1 VSRYDVAKLSGESV
15 LTPWRAQ
22 AATTYPGW
30 LYSGGALRVFGM
42 GGSFNAALTAADR
55 LRRAGVDVRVELAS
69 EYYRT
74 SLSGIG
80 PADTIVLISTSG
92 ESIELVE
99 LAERLR
105 AEGFTRT
112 LALVGEPGTPLAAA
126 AAHEILLGLEDEN
139 PIDSFIAT
147 VIALVR
153 MGAAIRGTALPEIQ
167 ADVDAVER
175 AVEAGRRFAEGN
187 PAPSV
192 DVLGRGHLLGVAQQV
207 SLLLREISR
216 VPATS
221 WEPNTFRHG
230 PMESIQADQLTILL
244 RSAMPETRA
253 VDLALAR
260 DLRMIPQRALIV
272 GSDAAVEGD
281 AESSAHPADDLA
293 VPGAPTLP
301 GVPELA
307 ALIPLIYSWGEQ
319 AGVEPGEFRYTR
331 VTITADS

>member
-1 VSRYDVAKLSGESV
+1 MSRYDVAKLTGASV
-15 LTPWRAQ
+15 LAPWRAQ
-22 AATTYPGW
+22 SATTYPGW

-42 GGSFNAALTAADR
+42 GGSYNAALTAADR
-55 LRRAGVDVRVELAS
+55 LRRDGVDVRAELAS

-74 SLSGIG
+74 SLDAIG

-92 ESIELVE
+92 ESIELIE

-105 AEGFTRT
+105 AAGHLRT
-112 LALVGEPGTPLAAA
+112 IALVGEPGTPLAAA
-126 AAHEILLGLEDEN
+126 TGHEILLGLEDEN

-153 MGAAIRGTALPEIQ
+153 MGAAVRGVALPEIS
-167 ADVDAVER
+167 ADADAVER
-175 AVEAGRRFAEGN
+175 AVEAGRTFAEGA
-187 PAPSV
+187 PASSV

-207 SLLLREISR
+207 ALLLREISR

-221 WEPNTFRHG
+221 WDPNNFRHG

-244 RSAMPETRA
+244 RSAEPETRA

-260 DLRMIPQRALIV
+260 DLRVIPQRSLIV
-272 GSDAAVEGD
+272 GSDASVD
-281 AESSAHPADDLA
+281 VMAEASARPADDLA
-293 VPGAPTLP
+293 VPAAPILP

-307 ALIPLIYSWGEQ
+307 VLIPLIYSWGEQ
-319 AGVEPGEFRYTR
+319 IGVEAGEFRYTR
-331 VTITADS
+331 VTITADA